1 MQHELGSEAFAFI
14 REELSAGGLLSVRL
28 LLIPPEGRVIAILP
42 ANTAPPA
49 LTDFESGDV
58 ATSSEADE
66 LAELIR
72 VSLTEV
78 QGICVFEHPTSR
90 LGDPRM
96 PQVDFFTVGVAVHPF
111 LTTRSDHG
119 TIVKAARESHWYPSI
134 GVISRLGSDQPF
146 PEPGSAMTES
156 FLDDLAT
163 QVDTI
168 IVGAYDAESW
178 LLWYPEA
185 SRGNA

>member
-14 REELSAGGLLSVRL
+14 REELSAGGPLGERL

-42 ANTAPPA
+42 VDTAPPA

-58 ATSSEADE
+58 ARSGEANE

-72 VSLTEV
+72 ARLAEV

-90 LGDPRM
+90 VGDPRM
-96 PQVDFFTVGVAVHPF
+96 PNVDYFTVGVAVYPF
-111 LTTRSDHG
+111 LTTRSDRG
-119 TIVKAARESHWYPSI
+119 TIVKAAREAHWYPSI
-134 GVISRLGSDQPF
+134 GLISSLGSDEPL
-146 PEPGSAMTES
+146 PEPGSAMTGS
-156 FLDDLAT
+156 FLEDLAT
-163 QVDTI
+163 HADAI

-178 LLWYPEA
+178 LLWYPEG
-185 SRGNA
+185 SREIS